1 MANIIDERLDE
12 VELENDEELQSF
24 DDSQN
29 EQPDEGMELQEE
41 QHQEVDDIPEKY
53 RNKDI
58 RDIVAMHQN
67 AEQLLGKQGQEVGE
81 LRRVVDD
88 FIKTQTAQ
96 NNAPAELQDFDE
108 ADFFADPKN
117 AVEKLLNNHPS
128 IKESQ
133 QLSIELKQQSIL
145 AKLKATHPDY
155 MKIVQDANFAEWVGK
170 SKIRTKLLREADTN
184 YDFDAADELL
194 TLWKE
199 RQGTLKTTVEAEKI
213 QRKRQVKTASA
224 GTSNGSGERSSRKIY
239 RRADIIELMHT
250 NPSRYEA
257 LMPEIRAAYAEGR
270 VK

>member
-12 VELENDEELQSF
+12 VELENDEEFQSF
-24 DDSQN
+24 DDSQD
-29 EQPDEGMELQEE
+29 EQPEEREE
-41 QHQEVDDIPEKY
+41 QLQQPEEDIIPEKY
-53 RNKDI
+53 RNKGI
-58 RDIVAMHQN
+58 KDIVAMHQN

-88 FIKTQTAQ
+88 FIKTQTTQ

-117 AVEKLLNNHPS
+117 AVEKMLNNHPS
-128 IKESQ
+128 IKESR
-133 QLSIELKQQSIL
+133 QLSTELRQQSIL
-145 AKLKATHPDY
+145 AKLKASHPDY
-155 MKIVQDANFAEWVGK
+155 MNVIKDSNFADWVEK
-170 SKIRTKLLREADTN
+170 SKIRTRLLREADTG

-199 RQGTLKTTVEAEKI
+199 RQGTLQTTVEAEKI
-213 QRKRQVKTASA
+213 QRKQQVKTAST
-224 GTSNGSGERSSRKIY
+224 GTSTGSGEKSSRKVY

>member
-12 VELENDEELQSF
+12 EELENDEEFQSF
-24 DDSQN
+24 DDSQ
-29 EQPDEGMELQEE
+29 EQPEEREEDLQE
-41 QHQEVDDIPEKY
+41 QPEEYTVPDKY

-58 RDIVAMHQN
+58 KDVVAMHQN

-88 FIKTQTAQ
+88 FIKTQTTQ

-108 ADFFADPKN
+108 ADFFADPKT

-128 IKESQ
+128 IKQSQ
-133 QLSIELKQQSIL
+133 QLSTELKQQSIL
-145 AKLKATHPDY
+145 AKLKNSHPDY
-155 MKIVQDANFAEWVGK
+155 MKVVQDSNFADWVEK
-170 SKIRTKLLREADTN
+170 SKIRTRLLKEADTG

-199 RQGTLKTTVEAEKI
+199 RQGTLQTTVEAEKI
-213 QRKRQVKTASA
+213 QRKQQVRTAST
-224 GTSNGSGERSSRKIY
+224 GTSNGSGEKSSRKVY